1 MKKATFTYLAFAFSL
16 LLAFTLPSC
25 KKDQEIKKP
34 DSQKYT
40 WITGTWKQ
48 KDLQLGVTAE
58 LGGQTIPEG
67 TSMIALAPLIGQAL
81 GSPEI
86 AQAILCT
93 KDNSYTFNADS
104 TFSINGCTT
113 LILPNAGNS
122 GKWKLTVYEAVLQL
136 TSQDGKNDPHWI
148 NDITENTL
156 NLSLTVHIPGVGD
169 APLNLLLEK
178 QK

>member
-1 MKKATFTYLAFAFSL
+1 MKKDTFTFLSCAFL
-16 LLAFTLPSC
+16 LFFLLTAASC
-25 KKDQEIKKP
+25 KKDDEIKKTNTE
-34 DSQKYT
+34 KYQ
-40 WITGTWKQ
+40 WITGTWQQ

-93 KDNSYTFNADS
+93 KDNTYTFNADS
-104 TFSINGCTT
+104 SFSINGCTI
-113 LILPNAGNS
+113 LILPNAGNA
-122 GKWKLTVYEAVLQL
+122 GKWKLTVFQAVLQL
-136 TSQDGKNDPHWI
+136 TSENGKDDPHWI
-148 NDITENTL
+148 NNITDSTL